1 MDKNINKQNV
11 YISEE
16 ENTLNWIE
24 IQSSF
29 KKSFGNEI
37 YNSWLQKIS
46 LVKEY
51 NDYLILGVPTRFFRD
66 WIVSRYLDKILE
78 QVKSFK
84 LSLNR
89 IEFKIIEENKQ
100 NQELIKIDQ
109 LNKVTEIKDSI
120 LNYNRLNPN
129 LSFESFIKGKS
140 NEIALSYSKKVCD
153 YVSRYNPLYICGGVG
168 LGKTHLLN
176 AIGLETQKDNNV
188 MFISAERFMYHFI
201 KSIKKNDMVNF
212 KDFFRKSSVF
222 IIDDIQFISGK
233 ESLQEEFFH
242 TFNSL
247 IEKGSQIII
256 SSDRPPMKLDRVQ
269 ERIKSRL
276 SGGLVVDIEAPDLD
290 LKIKI
295 LKKKIE
301 EIQNQF
307 KENIDLSDEVINY
320 IASESKTNIR
330 ELIGV
335 LNRVIAFS
343 RVHNKVLTTV
353 DCKNILK
360 DVFSQ
365 IRVITVDKIQ
375 NIVSNYFNI
384 ALSDMLSQRRSRPLA
399 RPRQI
404 AMYLAKKMTSRSL
417 PEIGRRFANRDHTT
431 VIHAVKTITRL
442 SDQDDEMKKIL
453 IKLKVFCWNSEEMQF
468 IVKRDILLKSL
479 NFVQGVVEKKNTLP
493 ILSNVLL
500 QLKEKKLTIVATDLD
515 IVFHDEIEDVK
526 VLKEGST
533 TTSAAILYDILRKI
547 SSNSELNFDLKN
559 ENKLSLKE

>member
-1 MDKNINKQNV
+1 MIKNNTKQNV
-11 YISEE
+11 YVSQEE
-16 ENTLNWIE
+16 KTLNWE
-24 IQSSF
+24 EVQSSF
-29 KKSFGNEI
+29 KKTFGNEI
-37 YNSWLQKIS
+37 YTSWLQKIS
-46 LVKEY
+46 LIKEY
-51 NDYLILGVPTRFFRD
+51 NDYIILGVPTRFFRD

-78 QVKSFK
+78 QVKSYK

-89 IEFKIIEENKQ
+89 IEFKITEDNKTTSDVV
-100 NQELIKIDQ
+100 KIDE
-109 LNKVTEIKDSI
+109 LNKITEIKDSI
-120 LNYNRLNPN
+120 INYNRLNPN
-129 LSFESFIKGKS
+129 LNFNNFVKGKS
-140 NEIALSYSKKVCD
+140 NDIALSYSKKVCEHI
-153 YVSRYNPLYICGGVG
+153 SRYNPLYICGGVG

-176 AIGLETQKDNNV
+176 AIGLELQTENNV

-222 IIDDIQFISGK
+222 IIDDIQFIRGK

-247 IEKGSQIII
+247 MDKGSQIII
-256 SSDRPPMKLDRVQ
+256 SADRNPMKLDRVQ

-276 SGGLVVDIEAPDLD
+276 AGGLVVDIEIPDLE

-295 LKKKIE
+295 IKNKIE

-307 KENIDLSDEVINY
+307 KEVINLSEEVIHY
-320 IASESKTNIR
+320 IANESKTNIR
-330 ELIGV
+330 ELIGI

-343 RVHNKVLTTV
+343 RVHNRTLTIS

-384 ALSDMLSQRRSRPLA
+384 PLSEMLSQRRSRPLA
-399 RPRQI
+399 RPRQM
-404 AMYLAKKMTSRSL
+404 AMYLAKKMTTRSL

-442 SDQDDEMKKIL
+442 SEQDDEMKKNLNQI
-453 IKLKVFCWNSEEMQF
+453 
-468 IVKRDILLKSL
+468 KSL
-479 NFVQGVVEKKNTLP
+479 
-493 ILSNVLL
+493 LL
-500 QLKEKKLTIVATDLD
+500 EQ
-515 IVFHDEIEDVK
+515 
-526 VLKEGST
+526 
-533 TTSAAILYDILRKI
+533 
-547 SSNSELNFDLKN
+547 
-559 ENKLSLKE
+559 

>member
-1 MDKNINKQNV
+1 MEKNNTKKHNV

-16 ENTLNWIE
+16 EKTLNWNE
-24 IQSSF
+24 VQEAF
-29 KKSFGNEI
+29 KKSFGTEI

-46 LVKEY
+46 LEKEF

-78 QVKSFK
+78 KVKSFK

-100 NQELIKIDQ
+100 KQEFIKIEE
-109 LNKVTEIKDSI
+109 LNKVSEIKDSI
-120 LNYNRLNPN
+120 LNYNRLNPSLN
-129 LSFESFIKGKS
+129 FENFIQGKS
-140 NEIALSYSKKVCD
+140 NDIALSYSKKVCEH
-153 YVSRYNPLYICGGVG
+153 VSRYNPLYICGGVG

-176 AIGLETQKDNNV
+176 AIGLELQDNNNV

-247 IEKGSQIII
+247 IDKGSQIII
-256 SSDRPPMKLDRVQ
+256 SSDRSPMKLERIQ

-276 SGGLVVDIEAPDLD
+276 AGGLVVDIEAPDID

-295 LKKKIE
+295 IKKKIE
-301 EIQNQF
+301 EIENKF
-307 KENIDLSDEVINY
+307 KENISLSDEVINF

-343 RVHNKVLTTV
+343 RVHNKILTV
-353 DCKNILK
+353 IDCKKILK
-360 DVFSQ
+360 DVFNQ

-375 NIVSNYFNI
+375 NTVSNYFNI
-384 ALSDMLSQRRSRPLA
+384 PLNDMLSQRRSRPLA

-442 SDQDDEMKKIL
+442 SEQDDEMKKNINQ
-453 IKLKVFCWNSEEMQF
+453 I
-468 IVKRDILLKSL
+468 KSL
-479 NFVQGVVEKKNTLP
+479 L
-493 ILSNVLL
+493 
-500 QLKEKKLTIVATDLD
+500 
-515 IVFHDEIEDVK
+515 IEH
-526 VLKEGST
+526 
-533 TTSAAILYDILRKI
+533 
-547 SSNSELNFDLKN
+547 
-559 ENKLSLKE
+559 

>member
-1 MDKNINKQNV
+1 MEKNNIKKQNI

-16 ENTLNWIE
+16 EKTLNWDDV
-24 IQSSF
+24 QNSF
-29 KKSFGNEI
+29 KKTFGSEI
-37 YNSWLQKIS
+37 YNSWLQKVS

-89 IEFKIIEENKQ
+89 IEFKIIEENK
-100 NQELIKIDQ
+100 NTSDLIKIDE
-109 LNKVTEIKDSI
+109 LSKVTTIKDSI

-129 LSFESFIKGKS
+129 LNFDNFIQGKS
-140 NEIALSYSKKVCD
+140 NDIALSYSKKVCEHI
-153 YVSRYNPLYICGGVG
+153 SRYNPLYICGGVG

-176 AIGLETQKDNNV
+176 AIGIELQPENNV

-222 IIDDIQFISGK
+222 IIDDIQFIRGK

-247 IEKGSQIII
+247 MDKGSQIII
-256 SSDRPPMKLDRVQ
+256 SADRSPMKLDRVQ
-269 ERIKSRL
+269 DRIKSRL
-276 SGGLVVDIEAPDLD
+276 AGGLVVDIDSPDLE
-290 LKIKI
+290 LKVKI
-295 LKKKIE
+295 IKKKIY

-307 KENIDLSDEVINY
+307 KENINLSEDVINY
-320 IASESKTNIR
+320 IANENNTNIR
-330 ELIGV
+330 ELIGI

-343 RVHNKVLTTV
+343 RVHNKVLNIS

-365 IRVITVDKIQ
+365 IKVITVDKIQ
-375 NIVSNYFNI
+375 NVVSNYFNI
-384 ALSDMLSQRRSRPLA
+384 ALSEMLSQRRSRPLA

-404 AMYLAKKMTSRSL
+404 AMYLAKKMTTRSL

-442 SDQDDEMKKIL
+442 SEQDDEMKKNINQ
-453 IKLKVFCWNSEEMQF
+453 I
-468 IVKRDILLKSL
+468 KSL
-479 NFVQGVVEKKNTLP
+479 
-493 ILSNVLL
+493 LL
-500 QLKEKKLTIVATDLD
+500 EQQ
-515 IVFHDEIEDVK
+515 
-526 VLKEGST
+526 
-533 TTSAAILYDILRKI
+533 
-547 SSNSELNFDLKN
+547 
-559 ENKLSLKE
+559 

>member
-1 MDKNINKQNV
+1 MDKNNFKKNNLHS
-11 YISEE
+11 SEE
-16 ENTLNWIE
+16 ENTLKWE
-24 IQSSF
+24 EVQKGF
-29 KKSFGNEI
+29 KDTFGSEV
-37 YNSWLQKIS
+37 YNSWLQKLT
-46 LVKEY
+46 LVKEF

-89 IEFKIIEENKQ
+89 IEFKIIEENRQ
-100 NQELIKIDQ
+100 NQDLIKIDE

-129 LSFESFIKGKS
+129 LNFNSFIKGRS
-140 NEIALSYSKKVCD
+140 NDIAVSYAKKVCEHL
-153 YVSRYNPLYICGGVG
+153 SRYNPLYISGGVG

-176 AIGLETQKDNNV
+176 AIGLELQNDNNV

-247 IEKGSQIII
+247 MDKGSQIII
-256 SSDRPPMKLDRVQ
+256 SSDRHPMKLDRVQ

-276 SGGLVVDIEAPDLD
+276 AGGLVVDIDVPDFE
-290 LKIKI
+290 LKAEII
-295 LKKKIE
+295 KKKIE
-301 EIQNQF
+301 EIQSQF
-307 KENIDLSDEVINY
+307 KENINLSDDVINY
-320 IASESKTNIR
+320 IASECKTNIR

-343 RVHNKVLTTV
+343 RVHNKVLDIG
-353 DCKNILK
+353 DCKKILR

-365 IRVITVDKIQ
+365 IKVITVDKIQ
-375 NIVSNYFNI
+375 NTVSNFFNI
-384 ALSDMLSQRRSRPLA
+384 ALSEMLSQRRSRPLA

-404 AMYLAKKMTSRSL
+404 AMFLAKKMTARSL

-442 SDQDDEMKKIL
+442 SEQDDEMKKNISQ
-453 IKLKVFCWNSEEMQF
+453 I
-468 IVKRDILLKSL
+468 KSL
-479 NFVQGVVEKKNTLP
+479 
-493 ILSNVLL
+493 LL
-500 QLKEKKLTIVATDLD
+500 
-515 IVFHDEIEDVK
+515 
-526 VLKEGST
+526 
-533 TTSAAILYDILRKI
+533 
-547 SSNSELNFDLKN
+547 
-559 ENKLSLKE
+559 EN

>member
-1 MDKNINKQNV
+1 MEKNIKKQNV

-16 ENTLNWIE
+16 EKTLNWSD
-24 IQSSF
+24 IQDSL
-29 KKSFGNEI
+29 KKNFGNEI

-84 LSLNR
+84 LSLTR
-89 IEFKIIEENKQ
+89 IEFKIVEENKQ
-100 NQELIKIDQ
+100 NEEIIKIDQ
-109 LNKVTEIKDSI
+109 ISKVAEIKDSI

-129 LSFESFIKGKS
+129 LCFNSFIKGKS
-140 NEIALSYSKKVCD
+140 NEIALSYSRKVCEHL
-153 YVSRYNPLYICGGVG
+153 SRYNPLYICGGVG

-176 AIGLETQKDNNV
+176 AIGLELQDDNNV

-256 SSDRPPMKLDRVQ
+256 SSDRSPMKLDRVQ

-276 SGGLVVDIEAPDLD
+276 SGGLVVDIETPDLE
-290 LKIKI
+290 LKESII
-295 LKKKIE
+295 KKKIE

-307 KENIDLSDEVINY
+307 KENINLTEEVIHY

-343 RVHNKVLTTV
+343 RVNNKVLNIS

-360 DVFSQ
+360 DIFSQ
-365 IRVITVDKIQ
+365 IKVITVDKIQ
-375 NIVSNYFNI
+375 NVVSNYFNI
-384 ALSDMLSQRRSRPLA
+384 PLSDMLSQRRSRPLA

-404 AMYLAKKMTSRSL
+404 AMFLAKKLTSRSL
-417 PEIGRRFANRDHTT
+417 PEIGRRFANLDHTT
-431 VIHAVKTITRL
+431 VIHAV
-442 SDQDDEMKKIL
+442 
-453 IKLKVFCWNSEEMQF
+453 
-468 IVKRDILLKSL
+468 
-479 NFVQGVVEKKNTLP
+479 
-493 ILSNVLL
+493 
-500 QLKEKKLTIVATDLD
+500 
-515 IVFHDEIEDVK
+515 
-526 VLKEGST
+526 
-533 TTSAAILYDILRKI
+533 
-547 SSNSELNFDLKN
+547 
-559 ENKLSLKE
+559 

>member
-1 MDKNINKQNV
+1 MDKNIKKKNV

-16 ENTLNWIE
+16 EKTLDWLTVQE
-24 IQSSF
+24 SF
-29 KKSFGNEI
+29 KKTFGNEI
-37 YNSWLQKIS
+37 YNSWLQKVS
-46 LVKEY
+46 LIKEF
-51 NDYLILGVPTRFFRD
+51 NDYLVLGVPTRFFRD

-100 NQELIKIDQ
+100 SQEYLKIEE
-109 LNKVTEIKDSI
+109 LSKVTEIKDSI

-129 LSFESFIKGKS
+129 LNFENFIQGKS
-140 NEIALSYSKKVCD
+140 NEIPLSYSKKVCEHI
-153 YVSRYNPLYICGGVG
+153 SRYNPFYICGGVG

-176 AIGLETQKDNNV
+176 AIGLSLQDENNV

-247 IEKGSQIII
+247 MDKGSQIII
-256 SSDRPPMKLDRVQ
+256 SSDRSPFKLDRVQ

-276 SGGLVVDIEAPDLD
+276 SGGLVVDIEQPDIELR
-290 LKIKI
+290 IKI
-295 LKKKIE
+295 LNKKIS
-301 EIQNQF
+301 EIQDQF
-307 KENIDLSDEVINY
+307 KENIFLNDDVINY

-343 RVHNKVLTTV
+343 RVHNKTLTTN

-360 DVFSQ
+360 DVFNQ
-365 IRVITVDKIQ
+365 IKVITVDKIQ
-375 NIVSNYFNI
+375 NVVSNYFNI
-384 ALSDMLSQRRSRPLA
+384 ALSEMLSQRRSRPLA

-442 SDQDDEMKKIL
+442 SEQDDEMKKNINQ
-453 IKLKVFCWNSEEMQF
+453 I
-468 IVKRDILLKSL
+468 KSL
-479 NFVQGVVEKKNTLP
+479 
-493 ILSNVLL
+493 LL
-500 QLKEKKLTIVATDLD
+500 EQ
-515 IVFHDEIEDVK
+515 
-526 VLKEGST
+526 
-533 TTSAAILYDILRKI
+533 
-547 SSNSELNFDLKN
+547 
-559 ENKLSLKE
+559 

>member
-1 MDKNINKQNV
+1 MEKNINKKQNV
-11 YISEE
+11 YVSEE
-16 ENTLNWIE
+16 EKTLNWE
-24 IQSSF
+24 DIQNSF
-29 KKSFGNEI
+29 KKTFGSEI

-51 NDYLILGVPTRFFRD
+51 NDYLVLGVPTRFFRD

-100 NQELIKIDQ
+100 NQEIIKIDEIT
-109 LNKVTEIKDSI
+109 KVTEIKDSL

-129 LSFESFIKGKS
+129 LNFSSFIQGKS
-140 NEIALSYSKKVCD
+140 NEIALSYSKKVCEHI
-153 YVSRYNPLYICGGVG
+153 SRYNPLYICGGVG

-176 AIGLETQKDNNV
+176 AIGLELLNENNV

-247 IEKGSQIII
+247 MDKGSQIII
-256 SSDRPPMKLDRVQ
+256 SSDRPPMKLDRIQ
-269 ERIKSRL
+269 DRIKSRL
-276 SGGLVVDIEAPDLD
+276 AGGLVVDIDIPDLD

-295 LKKKIE
+295 IKKKIE
-301 EIQNQF
+301 EIETQF
-307 KENIDLSDEVINY
+307 KENINLSDEVINY

-330 ELIGV
+330 ELIGI

-343 RVHNKVLTTV
+343 RVHNKILTIN
-353 DCKNILK
+353 DCKKILK
-360 DVFSQ
+360 DIFNQ
-365 IRVITVDKIQ
+365 IKVLTVDKIQ
-375 NIVSNYFNI
+375 NVVSNYFNI
-384 ALSDMLSQRRSRPLA
+384 ALSEMLSQRRSRPLA

-442 SDQDDEMKKIL
+442 SEQDDEMKKNISQ
-453 IKLKVFCWNSEEMQF
+453 I
-468 IVKRDILLKSL
+468 KSL
-479 NFVQGVVEKKNTLP
+479 
-493 ILSNVLL
+493 LL
-500 QLKEKKLTIVATDLD
+500 E
-515 IVFHDEIEDVK
+515 
-526 VLKEGST
+526 
-533 TTSAAILYDILRKI
+533 
-547 SSNSELNFDLKN
+547 
-559 ENKLSLKE
+559 

>member
-1 MDKNINKQNV
+1 MENNNIKKQNTFT
-11 YISEE
+11 SEE
-16 ENTLNWIE
+16 EKTLNWNE
-24 IQSSF
+24 IQTLF
-29 KKSFGNEI
+29 KNVFGNEI
-37 YNSWLQKIS
+37 YSSWLQKIS

-78 QVKSFK
+78 QVKSIK
-84 LSLNR
+84 LSVNR

-100 NQELIKIDQ
+100 NQEFVKIDE

-129 LSFESFIKGKS
+129 LNFESFIQGKS
-140 NEIALSYSKKVCD
+140 NDIALSYSKKVSEHI
-153 YVSRYNPLYICGGVG
+153 SRYNPLYICGGVG

-176 AIGLETQKDNNV
+176 AIGIELQSENNV

-247 IEKGSQIII
+247 MDKGSQIII
-256 SSDRPPMKLDRVQ
+256 SADRAPMKLDRVQ
-269 ERIKSRL
+269 DRIKSRL
-276 SGGLVVDIEAPDLD
+276 AGGLVVDIDVPDLE

-295 LKKKIE
+295 IKKKIE

-307 KENIDLSDEVINY
+307 KENINLTEEVISY
-320 IASESKTNIR
+320 VASESKTNIR

-343 RVHNKVLTTV
+343 RVHNKVLNIQ

-365 IRVITVDKIQ
+365 TRIITVDKIQ

-384 ALSDMLSQRRSRPLA
+384 ALSEMLSQRRSRPLA

-404 AMYLAKKMTSRSL
+404 AMYLAKKMTTRSL

-442 SDQDDEMKKIL
+442 SEQDDEMKKNINQ
-453 IKLKVFCWNSEEMQF
+453 I
-468 IVKRDILLKSL
+468 KSL
-479 NFVQGVVEKKNTLP
+479 
-493 ILSNVLL
+493 LL
-500 QLKEKKLTIVATDLD
+500 EQ
-515 IVFHDEIEDVK
+515 
-526 VLKEGST
+526 
-533 TTSAAILYDILRKI
+533 
-547 SSNSELNFDLKN
+547 
-559 ENKLSLKE
+559 

>member
-1 MDKNINKQNV
+1 MENNNTKHQKNF
-11 YISEE
+11 ISEE
-16 ENTLNWIE
+16 EKTLNWEE
-24 IQSSF
+24 ILNAF
-29 KKSFGNEI
+29 KKSFGIEI
-37 YNSWLQKIS
+37 YNSWLQKIT

-51 NDYLILGVPTRFFRD
+51 NDYLVLGVPTRFFRD

-84 LSLNR
+84 LTLNR

-100 NQELIKIDQ
+100 NQEFIKIDEF
-109 LNKVTEIKDSI
+109 NKVTEIKDSI

-129 LSFESFIKGKS
+129 LNFDSFIKGKS
-140 NEIALSYSKKVCD
+140 NDIALSYSKKVCEHI
-153 YVSRYNPLYICGGVG
+153 SRYNPLYVCGGVG

-176 AIGLETQKDNNV
+176 AIGLELQNNNNV

-247 IEKGSQIII
+247 MDKGSQIII
-256 SSDRPPMKLDRVQ
+256 SADRAPMKLDRVQ
-269 ERIKSRL
+269 DRIKSRL
-276 SGGLVVDIEAPDLD
+276 AGGLVVDIDVPDQE
-290 LKIKI
+290 LKSKIIKR
-295 LKKKIE
+295 KIE
-301 EIQNQF
+301 EIQSQF
-307 KENIDLSDEVINY
+307 KENINLTEDVINY

-330 ELIGV
+330 ELIGI

-343 RVHNKVLTTV
+343 RVHNKNLTIS

-360 DVFSQ
+360 DIFNQ

-375 NIVSNYFNI
+375 NVVSNHFNI
-384 ALSDMLSQRRSRPLA
+384 ALSEMLSQRRSRPLA

-404 AMYLAKKMTSRSL
+404 AMYLAKKMTTRSL

-442 SDQDDEMKKIL
+442 SEQDDEMKKNISQ
-453 IKLKVFCWNSEEMQF
+453 I
-468 IVKRDILLKSL
+468 KSL
-479 NFVQGVVEKKNTLP
+479 
-493 ILSNVLL
+493 LL
-500 QLKEKKLTIVATDLD
+500 EQ
-515 IVFHDEIEDVK
+515 
-526 VLKEGST
+526 
-533 TTSAAILYDILRKI
+533 
-547 SSNSELNFDLKN
+547 
-559 ENKLSLKE
+559 

>member
-1 MDKNINKQNV
+1 MDNNITKKQNAFF
-11 YISEE
+11 SEE
-16 ENTLNWIE
+16 EKTLNWEE
-24 IQSSF
+24 IQVSF
-29 KKSFGNEI
+29 KKTFGSEI

-66 WIVSRYLDKILE
+66 WIVSRYLDKILS

-89 IEFKIIEENKQ
+89 IEFKIIEDVRQ
-100 NQELIKIDQ
+100 NQEHLKIDE
-109 LNKVTEIKDSI
+109 LDKVTEIKDSI
-120 LNYNRLNPN
+120 LNYNRLNPSLN
-129 LSFESFIKGKS
+129 FETFIGGKS
-140 NEIALSYSKKVCD
+140 NDIALSYSKKVCEHIA
-153 YVSRYNPLYICGGVG
+153 RYNPLYICGGVG

-176 AIGLETQKDNNV
+176 AIGLKLQDNNNV

-247 IEKGSQIII
+247 IDKGSQIII
-256 SSDRPPMKLDRVQ
+256 SADRAPMKLDRVQ
-269 ERIKSRL
+269 DRIKSRL
-276 SGGLVVDIEAPDLD
+276 AGGLVVDIDLPDIE

-295 LKKKIE
+295 IKKKIE

-307 KENIDLSDEVINY
+307 KENIKLDDDVINY
-320 IASESKTNIR
+320 IATESKTNIR

-343 RVHNKVLTTV
+343 RVHNKNLTIA

-360 DVFSQ
+360 DIFSQ

-375 NIVSNYFNI
+375 NVVSNYFNI
-384 ALSDMLSQRRSRPLA
+384 ALSEMLSQRRSRPLA

-404 AMYLAKKMTSRSL
+404 AMYLAKKMTTRSL

-442 SDQDDEMKKIL
+442 SEQDDEMKKNINQ
-453 IKLKVFCWNSEEMQF
+453 I
-468 IVKRDILLKSL
+468 KSL
-479 NFVQGVVEKKNTLP
+479 
-493 ILSNVLL
+493 LL
-500 QLKEKKLTIVATDLD
+500 EQ
-515 IVFHDEIEDVK
+515 
-526 VLKEGST
+526 
-533 TTSAAILYDILRKI
+533 
-547 SSNSELNFDLKN
+547 
-559 ENKLSLKE
+559 

>member
-1 MDKNINKQNV
+1 MEKNNIKKNNLYV
-11 YISEE
+11 SEE
-16 ENTLNWIE
+16 EKTLVWE
-24 IQSSF
+24 DIQASF
-29 KKSFGNEI
+29 KKTFGNEI

-78 QVKSFK
+78 QVKAFK
-84 LSLNR
+84 LSLSR
-89 IEFKIIEENKQ
+89 IEFKIIEETKQ
-100 NQELIKIDQ
+100 NQDFIKINE

-129 LSFESFIKGKS
+129 LNFDSFIQGKS
-140 NEIALSYSKKVCD
+140 NDIALSYSKKVCEH
-153 YVSRYNPLYICGGVG
+153 VSRYNPLYICGGVG

-176 AIGLETQKDNNV
+176 AIGLSLQHENNV

-247 IEKGSQIII
+247 MDKGSQIII
-256 SSDRPPMKLDRVQ
+256 SSDRSPMKLDKVQ
-269 ERIKSRL
+269 DRIKSRL
-276 SGGLVVDIEAPDLD
+276 AGGLVVDIEAPDLE
-290 LKIKI
+290 LKAKI
-295 LKKKIE
+295 IKKKIE
-301 EIQNQF
+301 EIENQF
-307 KENIDLSDEVINY
+307 KENINLNEEVINF
-320 IASESKTNIR
+320 IASETKTNIR

-343 RVHNKVLTTV
+343 RVHNKILSIS
-353 DCKNILK
+353 DCKNILR
-360 DVFSQ
+360 DVFNQ

-375 NIVSNYFNI
+375 NVVSNYFNI
-384 ALSDMLSQRRSRPLA
+384 PLSDMLSQRRSRPLA

-431 VIHAVKTITRL
+431 VIHAVKTISRL
-442 SDQDDEMKKIL
+442 TDQDDEMKKNINQ
-453 IKLKVFCWNSEEMQF
+453 I
-468 IVKRDILLKSL
+468 KSL
-479 NFVQGVVEKKNTLP
+479 
-493 ILSNVLL
+493 LL
-500 QLKEKKLTIVATDLD
+500 EQQ
-515 IVFHDEIEDVK
+515 
-526 VLKEGST
+526 
-533 TTSAAILYDILRKI
+533 
-547 SSNSELNFDLKN
+547 
-559 ENKLSLKE
+559 

>member
-1 MDKNINKQNV
+1 MDNKIKKQNV
-11 YISEE
+11 YTSEE
-16 ENTLNWIE
+16 EKTIIWDD
-24 IQSSF
+24 IQNSF
-29 KKSFGNEI
+29 KKTFGSEI
-37 YNSWLQKIS
+37 YNSWLEKIT
-46 LVKEY
+46 LIKEY

-84 LSLNR
+84 LSLTR
-89 IEFKIIEENKQ
+89 IEFKIVEENKQ
-100 NQELIKIDQ
+100 NQEIIKIDE

-120 LNYNRLNPN
+120 LNYNRLNPKLN
-129 LSFESFIKGKS
+129 FKNFIRGKS
-140 NEIALSYSKKVCD
+140 NDIAFSYSKKVCEH
-153 YVSRYNPLYICGGVG
+153 VSRYNPLYVCGGVG

-176 AIGLETQKDNNV
+176 AIGLELQNDNNV

-247 IEKGSQIII
+247 MDKGSQIII
-256 SSDRPPMKLDRVQ
+256 SSDRAPMKLDRIQ
-269 ERIKSRL
+269 DRIKSRL
-276 SGGLVVDIEAPDLD
+276 AGGLVVDIESPDLD
-290 LKIKI
+290 LKKNIIKR
-295 LKKKIE
+295 KIE
-301 EIQNQF
+301 DIQNQF
-307 KENIDLSDEVINY
+307 KENINISDEVIDY
-320 IASESKTNIR
+320 VAAECKTNIR

-343 RVHNKVLTTV
+343 RVHNKILTTS

-365 IRVITVDKIQ
+365 TKIITVDKIQ

-384 ALSDMLSQRRSRPLA
+384 SLSEMLSQRRSRPLA

-404 AMYLAKKMTSRSL
+404 AMYLSKKMTTRSL

-431 VIHAVKTITRL
+431 VIHAVKTISRL
-442 SDQDDEMKKIL
+442 SEQDDEMKKNINQ
-453 IKLKVFCWNSEEMQF
+453 I
-468 IVKRDILLKSL
+468 KSL
-479 NFVQGVVEKKNTLP
+479 LIDQ
-493 ILSNVLL
+493 
-500 QLKEKKLTIVATDLD
+500 
-515 IVFHDEIEDVK
+515 
-526 VLKEGST
+526 
-533 TTSAAILYDILRKI
+533 
-547 SSNSELNFDLKN
+547 
-559 ENKLSLKE
+559 

>member
-1 MDKNINKQNV
+1 MDKYNIKKQNV

-16 ENTLNWIE
+16 EKTLVWSE
-24 IQSSF
+24 IQSAF
-29 KKSFGNEI
+29 KKTFGSEI
-37 YNSWLQKIS
+37 YNSWLEKIS

-51 NDYLILGVPTRFFRD
+51 NDYLILSVPTRFFRD

-89 IEFKIIEENKQ
+89 IEFKIVEEAKN
-100 NQELIKIDQ
+100 NADLLNRTNEI
-109 LNKVTEIKDSI
+109 NKVTEIKDSI

-129 LSFESFIKGKS
+129 LNFENFVQGKS
-140 NEIALSYSKKVCD
+140 NDIALSYSKKVCEQL
-153 YVSRYNPLYICGGVG
+153 SRYNPLYVCGGVG

-176 AIGLETQKDNNV
+176 AIGLELQSENNV

-222 IIDDIQFISGK
+222 IIDDIQFIRGK

-247 IEKGSQIII
+247 IDKGSQIII
-256 SSDRPPMKLDRVQ
+256 SADRTPMKLDRVQ

-276 SGGLVVDIEAPDLD
+276 AGGLVVDIDIPDLE
-290 LKIKI
+290 LKVKI
-295 LKKKIE
+295 IKKKIKE
-301 EIQNQF
+301 MQSQF
-307 KENIDLSDEVINY
+307 KENINLSDDVITY
-320 IASESKTNIR
+320 IANESKTNIR
-330 ELIGV
+330 ELIGI
-335 LNRVIAFS
+335 LNRVVAFS
-343 RVHNKVLTTV
+343 RVHNKDLTV
-353 DCKNILK
+353 NDCKNILK
-360 DVFSQ
+360 DIFTQ

-384 ALSDMLSQRRSRPLA
+384 QLSEMLSQRRSRPLA

-404 AMYLAKKMTSRSL
+404 AMYLAKKMTTRSL

-442 SDQDDEMKKIL
+442 SEQDDEMKKNINQ
-453 IKLKVFCWNSEEMQF
+453 I
-468 IVKRDILLKSL
+468 KSL
-479 NFVQGVVEKKNTLP
+479 
-493 ILSNVLL
+493 L
-500 QLKEKKLTIVATDLD
+500 QE
-515 IVFHDEIEDVK
+515 
-526 VLKEGST
+526 
-533 TTSAAILYDILRKI
+533 
-547 SSNSELNFDLKN
+547 
-559 ENKLSLKE
+559 

>member
-1 MDKNINKQNV
+1 MENNNIKKQNAFV
-11 YISEE
+11 SEE
-16 ENTLNWIE
+16 EKTLNWEE
-24 IQSSF
+24 IQTSF
-29 KKSFGNEI
+29 KKNFGTEV

-89 IEFKIIEENKQ
+89 IEFKIIEENKK
-100 NQELIKIDQ
+100 NQEFIKIDE

-129 LSFESFIKGKS
+129 LNFESFIQGKS
-140 NEIALSYSKKVCD
+140 NDIALSYSKKVCEHI
-153 YVSRYNPLYICGGVG
+153 SRYNPLYVCGGVG

-176 AIGLETQKDNNV
+176 AIGIELQHNNNV

-212 KDFFRKSSVF
+212 KDFLRKSSVF

-247 IEKGSQIII
+247 MDKGSQIII
-256 SSDRPPMKLDRVQ
+256 SADRAPMKLDRVQ

-276 SGGLVVDIEAPDLD
+276 AGGLVVDIEAPDLD

-295 LKKKIE
+295 IKKKIE
-301 EIQNQF
+301 EIESQF
-307 KENIDLSDEVINY
+307 KEKINLSDEVINY
-320 IASESKTNIR
+320 LASESKTNIR
-330 ELIGV
+330 ELIGI
-335 LNRVIAFS
+335 LNRIIAFS
-343 RVHNKVLTTV
+343 RVHNKDLNIS

-360 DVFSQ
+360 DVFNQ

-375 NIVSNYFNI
+375 NVVSNYFNI
-384 ALSDMLSQRRSRPLA
+384 ALSEMLSQRRSRPLA

-404 AMYLAKKMTSRSL
+404 AMYLAKKMTTRSL

-442 SDQDDEMKKIL
+442 SEQDDEMKKNISQ
-453 IKLKVFCWNSEEMQF
+453 I
-468 IVKRDILLKSL
+468 KSL
-479 NFVQGVVEKKNTLP
+479 
-493 ILSNVLL
+493 LL
-500 QLKEKKLTIVATDLD
+500 EQ
-515 IVFHDEIEDVK
+515 
-526 VLKEGST
+526 
-533 TTSAAILYDILRKI
+533 
-547 SSNSELNFDLKN
+547 
-559 ENKLSLKE
+559 

>member
-1 MDKNINKQNV
+1 MDKINTKKNNI

-16 ENTLNWIE
+16 EKTLVWDD
-24 IQSSF
+24 IQASF
-29 KKSFGNEI
+29 KKTFGNEI

-89 IEFKIIEENKQ
+89 IEFKIIEENRQ
-100 NQELIKIDQ
+100 NQDLIKIDE

-129 LSFESFIKGKS
+129 LNFSSFIKGKS
-140 NEIALSYSKKVCD
+140 NDIAVSYAKKVCEHL
-153 YVSRYNPLYICGGVG
+153 SRYNPLYISGGVG

-176 AIGLETQKDNNV
+176 AIGLELQNDNNV

-247 IEKGSQIII
+247 MDKGSQIII
-256 SSDRPPMKLDRVQ
+256 SSDRHPMKLDRVQ

-276 SGGLVVDIEAPDLD
+276 AGGLVVDIDVPDFE
-290 LKIKI
+290 LKAEII
-295 LKKKIE
+295 KKKIE
-301 EIQNQF
+301 EIQSQF
-307 KENIDLSDEVINY
+307 KENINLSDDVINY
-320 IASESKTNIR
+320 IASECKTNIR

-343 RVHNKVLTTV
+343 RVHNKVLDIG
-353 DCKNILK
+353 DCKKILR

-365 IRVITVDKIQ
+365 IKVITVDKIQ
-375 NIVSNYFNI
+375 NTVSNFFNI
-384 ALSDMLSQRRSRPLA
+384 GLSEMLSQRRSRPLA

-404 AMYLAKKMTSRSL
+404 AMFLAKKMTTRSL

-442 SDQDDEMKKIL
+442 SEQDDEMKKNISQ
-453 IKLKVFCWNSEEMQF
+453 I
-468 IVKRDILLKSL
+468 KSL
-479 NFVQGVVEKKNTLP
+479 
-493 ILSNVLL
+493 LL
-500 QLKEKKLTIVATDLD
+500 
-515 IVFHDEIEDVK
+515 
-526 VLKEGST
+526 
-533 TTSAAILYDILRKI
+533 
-547 SSNSELNFDLKN
+547 
-559 ENKLSLKE
+559 EN